1 MVQGLRVCP
10 PNALGQVP
18 SLVRELDPTRHS
30 WRFCALQWRSK
41 IPHATIKTWHGQ
53 IIKINFLKKE
63 WKRKVHWSWDDT
75 FLFLRNTALLKF
87 RILKP
92 HLHWTWCSLL
102 PGILR
107 YELLRSGTEQLWLR
121 LGQSARSALGEQ
133 RLDLRWGDRC
143 QGPTDMS
150 QVPTAPSTHAPKQ
163 VHTCPSHSLSNHFA
177 PSVKAFAMTNQVL
190 RNICWVNERVN
201 ELKKWKNQQLIL
213 LLNAPPGGRGALLLT
228 VLFIVLFPGAR
239 ETEPESRGV
248 RTPVNTNWLGEE
260 EENECSRHCSHTLS
274 GGIQSPSRLDTQSTA

>member
-1 MVQGLRVCP
+1 MQKKDSPGGTRAKSP

-18 SLVRELDPTRHS
+18 SLVRELDPTCHS

-53 IIKINFLKKE
+53 INNQNKHFLKKE
-63 WKRKVHWSWDDT
+63 WKRKLHWSWDDT

-121 LGQSARSALGEQ
+121 LGQSAGSALGE
-133 RLDLRWGDRC
+133 RKAGPKVRW
-143 QGPTDMS
+143 
-150 QVPTAPSTHAPKQ
+150 QVPRPHRYEPGPYS
-163 VHTCPSHSLSNHFA
+163 SLHSCAQASPHL
-177 PSVKAFAMTNQVL
+177 
-190 RNICWVNERVN
+190 
-201 ELKKWKNQQLIL
+201 
-213 LLNAPPGGRGALLLT
+213 
-228 VLFIVLFPGAR
+228 
-239 ETEPESRGV
+239 PESQ
-248 RTPVNTNWLGEE
+248 P
-260 EENECSRHCSHTLS
+260 
-274 GGIQSPSRLDTQSTA
+274 IQPLRSVCKGLCHD